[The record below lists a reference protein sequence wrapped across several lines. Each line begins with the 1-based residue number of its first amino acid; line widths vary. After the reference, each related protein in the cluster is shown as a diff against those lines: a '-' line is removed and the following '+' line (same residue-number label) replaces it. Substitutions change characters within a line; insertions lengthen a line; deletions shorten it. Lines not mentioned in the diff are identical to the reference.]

1 MNSIMN
7 NYFPIFQ
14 VYLKLRDDLMEML
27 VDEDLSFPA
36 YGGESAFGGALP
48 GDRQGRA
55 RLYSIVQD
63 IHSIS
68 HFWGPRKNQD
78 YLFCCF
84 GFQIL
89 IFLI

>member
-36 YGGESAFGGALP
+36 YGGDPPLGALCREIGEVEHAYIQSFRTFTRFLIS
-48 GDRQGRA
+48 GDRGKTRTIFFA
-55 RLYSIVQD
+55 VLGFKFLY
-63 IHSIS
+63 
-68 HFWGPRKNQD
+68 F
-78 YLFCCF
+78 
-84 GFQIL
+84 
-89 IFLI
+89 